1 MFKDKKVLVTGGAGF
16 IGANLVKRFLSSG
29 ANVRATIHKKEP
41 VIIDER
47 IEYVKCDLMN
57 MEDCKK
63 SVAGMDYVFMCAANT
78 SGAAVIASTP
88 LVHVTPNII
97 MNSQILEAAYFAK
110 VKKFIFL
117 SSNAAY
123 PPSADKP
130 VAEDEMFDADPY
142 DIYFGVGWMKRFTE
156 ILCRLYSQ
164 KLKNPMAAV
173 VVRPSNI
180 YGPYDDFD
188 FATSHMMAAT
198 LRKVAERQ
206 SPIKIWG
213 TGDDI
218 RDLIYV
224 DDFIDGLILAA
235 EKIDTFDAVNIAYGK
250 AYSLKEILKM
260 ALEIEGYQD
269 AKVEC
274 ESGKPSMIPV
284 RLIDI
289 KKAKKLL
296 GFSPKTDIREG
307 IARTISWYKDSLG
320 SKTADRKVKAWL

>member
-1 MFKDKKVLVTGGAGF
+1 MFKDKFILVTGGAGF
-16 IGANLVKRFLSSG
+16 IGSNLVKKLLSLG
-29 ANVRATIHKKEP
+29 ARVRATIHRKNP

-47 IEYVKCDLMN
+47 IEYVLCDLMK
-57 MEDCKK
+57 MEDCIK
-63 SVAGMDYVFMCAANT
+63 VVEGMEYVFMCAANT

-97 MNSQILEAAYFAK
+97 MNSQVLQAAYFAK

-123 PPSADKP
+123 PPSADRQ
-130 VAEDEMFDADPY
+130 VTEEEMFDADPY

-164 KLKNPMAAV
+164 KLKNPMSCV

-198 LRKVAERQ
+198 LRKVIERHD
-206 SPIKIWG
+206 PIKIWG

-218 RDLIYV
+218 RDLIYI
-224 DDFIDGLILAA
+224 DDFIEGLILAA
-235 EKIDTFDAVNIAYGK
+235 EKIPIFDAVNIAQGN
-250 AYSLKEILKM
+250 AYSLKEILRM
-260 ALEIEGYQD
+260 ALEIERYQNARIVYD
-269 AKVEC
+269 
-274 ESGKPSMIPV
+274 STKPSMIPV

-289 KKAKKLL
+289 KKAQELL
-296 GFSPKTDIREG
+296 GFTPKTDISNG
-307 IARTISWYKDSLG
+307 IAKTISWYKQVYLPEN
-320 SKTADRKVKAWL
+320 KEKEVKL

>member
-1 MFKDKKVLVTGGAGF
+1 MTSIFSNRNVLVAGGSGF
-16 IGANLVKRFLSSG
+16 IGSNLINRFFSLG
-29 ANVRATIHKKEP
+29 ANIRATIHKKDP
-41 VIIDER
+41 VVINDK
-47 IEYVKCDLMN
+47 IEYIGCDLLKMK
-57 MEDCKK
+57 DCRKI
-63 SVAGMDYVFMCAANT
+63 VEGMHYVFMCAANT

-97 MNSQILEAAYFAK
+97 MNSQILEAAYMAK

-123 PPSADKP
+123 PPSADRP
-130 VAEDEMFDADPY
+130 VCEDEMFYADPY

-164 KLKNPMAAV
+164 KLKNPMPCV

-198 LRKVAERQ
+198 LRKVIERHD
-206 SPIKIWG
+206 PVKIWG
-213 TGDDI
+213 TGQDI
-218 RDLIYV
+218 RDLIYI

-235 EKIDTFDAVNIAYGK
+235 EKISTFDAVNIAQGK
-250 AYSLKEILKM
+250 AYSLKEILRL
-260 ALEIEGYQD
+260 ALEIEGYQNARIVYD
-269 AKVEC
+269 
-274 ESGKPSMIPV
+274 STKPSMIPV

-289 KKAKKLL
+289 KKAQELL
-296 GFSPKTDIREG
+296 GFTPKTDIYDG
-307 IARTISWYKDSLG
+307 IAKTISWYKRVN
-320 SKTADRKVKAWL
+320 A